1 MKKLLILSIAVAALS
16 VGLSACAETASGK
29 VVKAT
34 GDTVTIRD
42 ANGVDH
48 TMKTTSNT
56 TYRKRISANHHKGS
70 LHTTGT
76 KNKSQPILTEDDYIE
91 VIYSPSTDSEWIIE
105 DVVIYEN

>member
-1 MKKLLILSIAVAALS
+1 MKKLLILSMAVAALS

-48 TMKTTSNT
+48 TMKTTPNT
-56 TYRKRISANHHKGS
+56 TYRKRTQQNMMTQK
-70 LHTTGT
+70 TTP
-76 KNKSQPILTEDDYIE
+76 QPVFVEDDYVE
-91 VIYSPSTDSEWIIE
+91 VIYSPSTDSELIIE
-105 DVVIYEN
+105 DAVIYEK